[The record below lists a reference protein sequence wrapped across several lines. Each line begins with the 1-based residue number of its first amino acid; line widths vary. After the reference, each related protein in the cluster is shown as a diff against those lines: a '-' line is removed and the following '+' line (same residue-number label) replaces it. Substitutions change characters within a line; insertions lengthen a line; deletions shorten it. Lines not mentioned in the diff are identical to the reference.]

1 VSQPASRGR
10 VAVAEN
16 VRFVSDAPLVAA
28 PSGPQAASMS
38 ATASVSLVTRVAPAR
53 PEEAN
58 AHFSRRLA
66 FETDCA
72 DVARDLRL
80 GVMPYAVVDVRSSEH
95 YAAGHV
101 PGAINAP
108 GGLGDD
114 LPDGLLV
121 LYCWGPGCNGADGAA
136 ARLSAQGR
144 QVKTMLGGFEYWVR
158 EGQPIEGT
166 DGEALAARADPAL
179 VG

>member
-1 VSQPASRGR
+1 
-10 VAVAEN
+10 
-16 VRFVSDAPLVAA
+16 
-28 PSGPQAASMS
+28 MS
-38 ATASVSLVTRVAPAR
+38 ASSATVSLVSRVAPAT
-53 PEEAN
+53 PEDAN

-80 GVMPYAVVDVRSSEH
+80 GATPYTVVDVRSSEH

-101 PGAINAP
+101 PGAVSAP
-108 GGLGDD
+108 SGLGTD

-121 LYCWGPGCNGADGAA
+121 LYCWGPGCNGADVAA
-136 ARLSAQGR
+136 ARLTAQGR

-158 EGQPIEGT
+158 EGQPVEGADRET
-166 DGEALAARADPAL
+166 LAGRADHAL

>member
-1 VSQPASRGR
+1 
-10 VAVAEN
+10 
-16 VRFVSDAPLVAA
+16 
-28 PSGPQAASMS
+28 MS
-38 ATASVSLVTRVAPAR
+38 TNATVSLVTRFAPAS
-53 PEEAN
+53 PEEAHE
-58 AHFSRRLA
+58 HFSRRLA

-80 GVMPYAVVDVRSSEH
+80 GTTPYTVVDVRSSEH

-101 PGAINAP
+101 PGAVNAP
-108 GGLGDD
+108 GGLGAD

-121 LYCWGPGCNGADGAA
+121 VYCWGPGCNGADIAA
-136 ARLSAQGR
+136 ARLSGQGR

-158 EGQPIEGT
+158 EGQPVEGAAR
-166 DGEALAARADPAL
+166 EALAVRADHAL

>member
-1 VSQPASRGR
+1 VAGR
-10 VAVAEN
+10 KLI
-16 VRFVSDAPLVAA
+16 SMTAA
-28 PSGPQAASMS
+28 
-38 ATASVSLVTRVAPAR
+38 ATVSLVTRVAPAN

-80 GVMPYAVVDVRSSEH
+80 GVAEYTIVDVRSSEH

-101 PGAINAP
+101 PGALNAP
-108 GGLGDD
+108 SGLGAD

-121 LYCWGPGCNGADGAA
+121 LYCWGPGCNGADVAA
-136 ARLSAQGR
+136 ARLTAQGR

-158 EGQPIEGT
+158 EGQPVEGAGRDALSART
-166 DGEALAARADPAL
+166 DHAL

>member
-1 VSQPASRGR
+1 VRGSCR
-10 VAVAEN
+10 I
-16 VRFVSDAPLVAA
+16 RPWRGLVF
-28 PSGPQAASMS
+28 GRKLTGMT
-38 ATASVSLVTRVAPAR
+38 ATATVSLVTRVPPAS
-53 PEEAN
+53 PEEAS

-80 GVMPYAVVDVRSSEH
+80 GVAPYTVVDVRSSEH

-101 PGAINAP
+101 PGAVNAP
-108 GGLGDD
+108 SGLGAD

-136 ARLSAQGR
+136 ARLTAQGR

-158 EGQPIEGT
+158 EGQPVEGADRNT
-166 DGEALAARADPAL
+166 LAERADRAL

>member
-1 VSQPASRGR
+1 MRHWWRRRPGR
-10 VAVAEN
+10 KL
-16 VRFVSDAPLVAA
+16 P
-28 PSGPQAASMS
+28 PMS
-38 ATASVSLVTRVAPAR
+38 ATASVSLVTRVAPASA
-53 PEEAN
+53 EESN

-80 GVMPYAVVDVRSSEH
+80 GVTPYTVVDVRSSEH

-108 GGLGDD
+108 GGLGAD
-114 LPDGLLV
+114 LPEGLLV

-158 EGQPIEGT
+158 EGQPIEGA
-166 DGEALAARADPAL
+166 DREALAARADPAL